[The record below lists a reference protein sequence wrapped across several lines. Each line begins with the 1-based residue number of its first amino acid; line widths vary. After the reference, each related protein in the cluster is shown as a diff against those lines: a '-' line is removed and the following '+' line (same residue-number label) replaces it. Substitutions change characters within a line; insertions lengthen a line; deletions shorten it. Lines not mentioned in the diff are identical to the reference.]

1 MNILLVILIFI
12 LLASCAGLAL
22 SLYLFFKKD
31 SNLVIVDRNKYT
43 LKKKDLNKNYLFLDN
58 NHRIVI
64 PSSSKKWKGIITL
77 TNIQNVTDTLD
88 IKAKSRIKIIRYTE
102 NEPSEGEITTEDA
115 VTHNIYNNV
124 KGTIELT
131 NYRAEIFFTGDIV
144 NIEIHT
150 LFDTGDINLS

>member
-64 PSSSKKWKGIITL
+64 PSSSKKWKGVITL

-88 IKAKSRIKIIRYTE
+88 IKVKSRIKLIRYTG
-102 NEPSEGEITTEDA
+102 NEPSEGQIA
-115 VTHNIYNNV
+115 PGNVNHSIYNNV

>member
-88 IKAKSRIKIIRYTE
+88 IKAKSRIKLIRYTG
-102 NEPSEGEITTEDA
+102 NVPSEGEINPTN
-115 VTHNIYNNV
+115 VTHSIYNNV

>member
-88 IKAKSRIKIIRYTE
+88 IKTESRIKLIRYTG
-102 NEPSEGEITTEDA
+102 NVPSEGEITPNN
-115 VTHNIYNNV
+115 VTHNILNNV